1 MTTPTLPACLKLDYP
16 AEGVALLTIHRPEV
30 RNALNLELRRALAD
44 AFTALGGDDMVRA
57 IVLSGDAK
65 AFCAG
70 ADLSEYV
77 DATPAE
83 IASRGMTQLWGAI
96 ANCPKPVIAAVNGY
110 AIGGGCELAMHA
122 DIIVAGT
129 SAKFGQPEI
138 SIGITPGGGATQRL
152 THAVGKFV
160 AMRMML
166 TGELI
171 DATTAKAAGLI
182 SDLVA
187 DGDVIPHAL
196 KLAGAIAAQPPLV
209 ARLIKR
215 LVLDAMNT
223 PLDAGLRQEATAFQL
238 SFAYPDRHARMRA
251 FLDRKR
257 RGD

>member
-1 MTTPTLPACLKLDYP
+1 MTTPALPVCLKLDRP

-30 RNALNLELRRALAD
+30 RNALNLALRHALAD
-44 AFTALGGDDMVRA
+44 AFTRLAADDTVRV
-57 IVLSGDAK
+57 IVLTGDAK

-70 ADLSEYV
+70 ADLTEYV

-83 IASRGMTQLWGAI
+83 IAGRDMPRLWGAI
-96 ANCPKPVIAAVNGY
+96 AHCPKPVIAAVNGY

-122 DIIVAGT
+122 DIIVAGEST
-129 SAKFGQPEI
+129 KFGQPEI
-138 SIGITPGGGATQRL
+138 GIGITPGGGATQRL

-171 DATTAKAAGLI
+171 DAATARDAGLV

-187 DGDVIPHAL
+187 DADVVPHAL
-196 KLAGAIAAQPPLV
+196 TLAATIAAQPPLV

-215 LVLDAMNT
+215 LVLDSMNA

-251 FLDRKR
+251 FLDRKQR
-257 RGD
+257 RD

>member
-1 MTTPTLPACLKLDYP
+1 MTPPALPACLKLERP
-16 AEGVALLTIHRPEV
+16 ADGVALLTIHRPEV
-30 RNALNLELRRALAD
+30 RNALNLELRHALAD
-44 AFTALGGDDMVRA
+44 AFTALSADDTVRV
-57 IVLSGDAK
+57 IVLTGDRK

-70 ADLSEYV
+70 ADLTEYV

-83 IASRGMTQLWGAI
+83 IAGRDMPRLWGAI
-96 ANCPKPVIAAVNGY
+96 AQCPKPVIAAVNGY

-122 DIIVAGT
+122 DIIVAGEST
-129 SAKFGQPEI
+129 KFGQPEI
-138 SIGITPGGGATQRL
+138 AIGITPGGGATQRL
-152 THAVGKFV
+152 TRAVGKFL

-171 DATTAKAAGLI
+171 DAATAKAAGLV

-187 DGDVIPHAL
+187 DAEVVPHAL
-196 KLAGAIAAQPPLV
+196 QLASAIAAQPPLV

-215 LVLDAMNT
+215 LVLDSMNA

-257 RGD
+257 NRD